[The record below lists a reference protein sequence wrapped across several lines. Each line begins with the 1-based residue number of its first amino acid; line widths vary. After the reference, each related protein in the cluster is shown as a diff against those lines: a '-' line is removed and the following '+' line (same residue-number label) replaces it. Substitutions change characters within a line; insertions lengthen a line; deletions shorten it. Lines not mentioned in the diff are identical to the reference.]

1 MLLDQRAASEPTTRR
16 NLPVGNAL
24 HLQHLP
30 MGRRMENRNTP
41 PQANPPARE
50 TRPPRED
57 PSAGVDEDMD
67 DLVKEAVEGN
77 EANLEPG
84 DVGFDRVVGAEEAGL
99 GDGLDQAEEAQLGV
113 TDEELAEL
121 TRHLRTP
128 KQ

>member
-1 MLLDQRAASEPTTRR
+1 MD
-16 NLPVGNAL
+16 
-24 HLQHLP
+24 
-30 MGRRMENRNTP
+30 NRNTP
-41 PQANPPARE
+41 PRPNPPARE

-57 PSAGVDEDMD
+57 PSAGVDEDIESLAQAGAED
-67 DLVKEAVEGN
+67 HEVLKQ
-77 EANLEPG
+77 PG
-84 DVGFDRVVGAEEAGL
+84 DVGFDRVVGPEEAGL